1 MGGLTRST
9 LHSLSAKQ
17 HQRTEYA
24 HVGASSLD
32 FDQSP
37 VNQKHW
43 LIALATTAVVGF
55 FITGGALIGVL
66 VRSEL

>member
-24 HVGASSLD
+24 PVGASALD
-32 FDQSP
+32 FDQR
-37 VNQKHW
+37 HW

-55 FITGGALIGVL
+55 FIT
-66 VRSEL
+66 